1 MEDILS
7 ELKGP
12 SSDDLLRQFDQH
24 VYTYLTEKLNRNA
37 DLSDKLQLIS
47 EANHTLFTH
56 LIKKINTS
64 DHFQSSFWR
73 VVNIFSP
80 TIVELQEDISQRNL
94 YSNIAIRMGKGR
106 NILWLIKG
114 TFNLAHMDIVKNY
127 LNGYMSKGCS
137 SNESYYV
144 IFIDSAID
152 LNA

>member
-7 ELKGP
+7 ELKA

-24 VYTYLTEKLNRNA
+24 VYTYLTKKLNRNTVIRQA
-37 DLSDKLQLIS
+37 AINFRSQPYTFY
-47 EANHTLFTH
+47 AFN
-56 LIKKINTS
+56 KKINTS

-144 IFIDSAID
+144 IFIDSVID
-152 LNA
+152 